1 MKTISVALIRH
12 YNEVGIPPT
21 DLNFVT
27 YGNTPVGAQ
36 IQFNSTWRTAAA
48 ILNDIGNDRL
58 MNLCYRLYIYSD
70 IAVLS
75 KESFWDWWT
84 ILTEL

>member
-1 MKTISVALIRH
+1 MFLKYSFIYLIIIYLLDHLVALIRH

-58 MNLCYRLYIYSD
+58 MNLCYS
-70 IAVLS
+70 
-75 KESFWDWWT
+75 
-84 ILTEL
+84 ILGYR